1 MDIHYERELVI
12 NGREIKYKG
21 IFRYDELFSLINE
34 VLVDKGYVKQ
44 EKKTEELVTEEGR
57 KTFVELRPYKI
68 KSNYVTLMIKIKVI
82 MDKVTE
88 TVKEH
93 EGGKKKFQQ
102 GDLNIIFDSWV
113 LSDYRSRWGMKP
125 FVFFW
130 KGVIKKLLYKW
141 PLEEGFRNELVADT
155 VYINTEIKQLLKTYQ
170 PELAPQLSDEEVRRR
185 IAEDIELAESA
196 GFSS

>member
-1 MDIHYERELVI
+1 MDIHYERDLVI

-21 IFRYDELFSLINE
+21 IFRYDELFSLINK

-44 EKKTEELVTEEGR
+44 EKKTEELVTEDGR
-57 KTFVELRPYKI
+57 RTYVELRPYKI
-68 KSNYVTLMIKIKVI
+68 KSNYVTLSIKIKII
-82 MDKVTE
+82 MDKVIE
-88 TVKEH
+88 AVKGY

-102 GDLNIIFDSWV
+102 GDLSIIFDSWI

-141 PLEEGFRNELVADT
+141 PLEEGFRNELVDDT
-155 VYINTEIKQLLKTYQ
+155 VYINTQIKQLLKSYQ

-185 IAEDIELAESA
+185 IAEEITEDGQVVE
-196 GFSS
+196 

>member
-21 IFRYDELFSLINE
+21 IFRYDELFSLINDT
-34 VLVDKGYVKQ
+34 LVNRGYEKQ
-44 EKKTEELVTEEGR
+44 EKKSEELVTEEGR
-57 KTFVELRPYKI
+57 RTYVELRPYKI
-68 KSNYVTLMIKIKVI
+68 KSNYVTLSIKIKII

-88 TVKEH
+88 TAKEYD
-93 EGGKKKFQQ
+93 GGKKKFQQ
-102 GDLNIIFDSWV
+102 GDLSIIFDSWI

-141 PLEEGFRNELVADT
+141 PLEEGFRNELVDDT
-155 VYINTEIKQLLKTYQ
+155 VYINTQIKQLLKSYQ

-185 IAEDIELAESA
+185 IAEEITEDGQVVE
-196 GFSS
+196 

>member
-1 MDIHYERELVI
+1 MEIHYEKDLVI

-21 IFRYDELFSLINE
+21 LFRYDELFSLINAA
-34 VLVDKGYVKQ
+34 LVNQGYEKR

-57 KTFVELRPYKI
+57 RTYVELRPYKI
-68 KSNYVTLMIKIKVI
+68 KSSYVTLMIKIKII

-88 TVKEH
+88 TVKEY

-102 GDLNIIFDSWV
+102 GDLNIIFDSWI

-130 KGVIKKLLYKW
+130 KGIIKKLLYRW
-141 PLEEGFRNELVADT
+141 PLEAGFRDELVDDT
-155 VYINTEIKQLLKTYQ
+155 VYVHTQIKQLLRSYQ
-170 PELAPQLSDEEVRRR
+170 PEAAARLSDEEVRRR
-185 IAEDIELAESA
+185 IAEEMESA
-196 GFSS
+196 DFSS

>member
-1 MDIHYERELVI
+1 MEIHYEKDLVI

-21 IFRYDELFSLINE
+21 LFRYDELFSLINAA
-34 VLVDKGYVKQ
+34 LVNQGYEKR

-57 KTFVELRPYKI
+57 RTYVELRPYKI
-68 KSNYVTLMIKIKVI
+68 KSSYVTLMIKIKII

-88 TVKEH
+88 TVKEY

-102 GDLNIIFDSWV
+102 GDLNIIFDSWI

-130 KGVIKKLLYKW
+130 RGIIKKLLYRW
-141 PLEEGFRNELVADT
+141 PLEAGFRDELVDDT
-155 VYINTEIKQLLKTYQ
+155 VYVHTQIKQLLRSYQ
-170 PELAPQLSDEEVRRR
+170 PEAAARLSDEEVRRR
-185 IAEDIELAESA
+185 IAEEMESA
-196 GFSS
+196 DFSS